1 MAGTAPVLVL
11 GLGNPL
17 LGDDGV
23 GLRLLERLAAD
34 EQRWRGLVE
43 LVDGGTQGMAL
54 LGRVERRDALV
65 FLDAVALGSPPGTVH
80 ALAGD
85 EVMAACTRPGQTA
98 HELGAGELLRAAA
111 LVGALPPVIALVG
124 VEPASV
130 ESGVGLSVIVEQS
143 LDRAFHRAVEV
154 IDQVVGRATRL
165 DTPALRPASR
175 S

>member
-1 MAGTAPVLVL
+1 MAGTAPILVL
-11 GLGNPL
+11 GLGNLL

-34 EQRWRGLVE
+34 ETRWRGLVE
-43 LVDGGTQGMAL
+43 FVDGGTQGMAL
-54 LGRVERRDALV
+54 LGRVEGREALV
-65 FLDAVALGSPPGTVH
+65 LLDAVALGSPPGTVH

-111 LVGALPPVIALVG
+111 LVCTLPPVIALVG

-130 ESGVGLSVIVEQS
+130 ASRVGLSVTVEAS
-143 LDRAFHRAVEV
+143 VELALHRAVEV
-154 IDQVVGRATRL
+154 IAEAASAVAKLGASTR
-165 DTPALRPASR
+165 RPAPR
-175 S
+175 A